1 MDDQRR
7 RGSQAY
13 AWRDVDVSLSVIN
26 KKIDAAFIALVCSK
40 FLDSRNAHKSVVQK
54 KTAERQTDEDKI
66 FV

>member
-40 FLDSRNAHKSVVQK
+40 FIDSRNAHKSVMQK
-54 KTAERQTDEDKI
+54 KFAETHIDEDEI
-66 FV
+66 YV